1 MLKIITKQAGSKKGH
16 GPYYRIAIVEM
27 EDGFEGDPK
36 MISERAK
43 GVVRVVRDFGDFFVG
58 KTKRSAYY
66 RALEEAQEILDGLL
80 SGERD
85 EWGCRVK

>member
-1 MLKIITKQAGSKKGH
+1 MLKIVTKQAGSKRGY
-16 GPYYRIAIVEM
+16 GPYCRIAIVEL
-27 EDGFEGDPK
+27 EDGFEGEPK

-43 GVVRVVRDFGDFFVG
+43 GVVRVVRDFGDVFVG
-58 KTKRSAYY
+58 KTERSAYH
-66 RALEEAQEILDGLL
+66 RALKEAEEILEGLL